1 MPDFIFDNTVL
12 SNFAAIGKVD
22 LLAKHFENNAFTT
35 IEVMDK
41 LKRGIEKGYHPPAGL
56 RSRNPAGGSWLR
68 TSRRVSLCT
77 LRARCYLPHE
87 GGYP

>member
-1 MPDFIFDNTVL
+1 
-12 SNFAAIGKVD
+12 
-22 LLAKHFENNAFTT
+22 
-35 IEVMDK
+35 VMDK